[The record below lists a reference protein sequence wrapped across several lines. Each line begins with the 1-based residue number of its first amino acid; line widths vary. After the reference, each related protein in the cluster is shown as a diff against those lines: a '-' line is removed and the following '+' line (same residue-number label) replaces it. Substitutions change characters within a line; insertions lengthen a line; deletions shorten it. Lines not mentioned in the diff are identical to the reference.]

1 MTSQKDF
8 SFSRHIAEIITGP
21 DNQHVSIT
29 INGRT
34 GSGKSNAAMRL
45 ASNVSRYVAEI
56 KGGKQEDYFNINHV
70 AIITNEEILKVMEVN
85 KKYAEIIVD
94 DAGVGMGS
102 RNWQKEENKLLN
114 NILMTMRTD
123 NTCLIVTVPSSFMID
138 KIPRNLSH
146 WFLEMESANFKK
158 GFTTAKI
165 FQVKQQ
171 PRSGKIYHM
180 YPIIHGKKIT
190 RVAFKRAPDD
200 VIIPYEL
207 RRTAI
212 ATQLKAESMED
223 YQRLIEKIKADKN
236 PESVEPTVTKTE
248 RAKEFIRDFKAGV
261 YSNADSMKEAL
272 SMYNKENKYDIRYSM
287 VKDHSKSVY

>member
-1 MTSQKDF
+1 MKEF
-8 SFSRHIAEIITGP
+8 SFSKHIAEIITGP
-21 DNQHVSIT
+21 HNQHVSAT

-34 GSGKSNAAMRL
+34 GSGKSNAALRL
-45 ASNVSRYVAEI
+45 GSNIAQEVARI
-56 KGGKQEDYFNINHV
+56 KGGNPHDYFNINHV
-70 AIITNEEILKVMEVN
+70 AIITSEEILTVMEIN
-85 KKYAEIIVD
+85 KRYAVIIVD

-123 NTCLIVTVPSSFMID
+123 NTCLIVTVPNSFMID

-165 FQVKQQ
+165 FQVRQQ

-180 YPIIHGKKIT
+180 YPHFHGVKVT
-190 RVAFKRAPDD
+190 RTIFKRAPDD
-200 VIIPYEL
+200 IIIPYETK
-207 RRTAI
+207 RTAI

-223 YQRLIEKIKADKN
+223 YQALITKIKEDKN
-236 PESVEPTVTKTE
+236 PELKEPKISKKARILELV
-248 RAKEFIRDFKAGV
+248 RDVHAGV
-261 YSNADSMKEAL
+261 YVDLKAAVATEPGISIEYARVVASNSG
-272 SMYNKENKYDIRYSM
+272 
-287 VKDHSKSVY
+287 